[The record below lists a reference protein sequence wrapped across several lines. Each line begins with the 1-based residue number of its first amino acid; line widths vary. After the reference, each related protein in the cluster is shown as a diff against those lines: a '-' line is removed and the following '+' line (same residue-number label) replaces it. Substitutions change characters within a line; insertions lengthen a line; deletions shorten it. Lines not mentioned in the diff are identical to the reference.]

1 MNVGP
6 IETARGVTVL
16 DPLAAPDW
24 DQGLAGFANA
34 TPFHATPWLR
44 TLSSAYGHRFYA
56 LRFASTTG
64 ESPCLLVLGL
74 VRSPLLGS
82 RLVAL
87 PFSDFAPPLGNFGHV
102 ADPVASQIMAA
113 SLDLA
118 RQLRCRYVELRAVPG
133 ISADTPVFRRYW
145 AHTLDLQRSEETL
158 WQGLAAPVRTA
169 LRRAQSAGVQVRILY
184 SADAVAAY
192 YKLHCLTRRSHGA
205 PPQPWRFFAALA
217 ASVIEKK
224 HGFVALGFA
233 PGDDQPCAGAVFLV
247 GQHRAVYKFGASNE
261 RGRLLRVNNL
271 VMWQGIQHLV
281 QTRCSDLHFGRTDL
295 AQPGLRRFKLGWGA
309 SELPLH
315 YYRLDVT
322 SGAYQA
328 GAGPGRASGAWLF
341 RRLPAPLSRWLGG
354 LVYPHL
360 H

>member
-1 MNVGP
+1 M
-6 IETARGVTVL
+6 
-16 DPLAAPDW
+16 DPFAAPDW
-24 DQGLAGFANA
+24 DQGLVSFADA

-44 TLSSAYGHRFYA
+44 TLSSAYGHQFYA
-56 LRFASTTG
+56 LRFALSLD

-87 PFSDFAPPLGNFGHV
+87 PFSDFAPPLGNFGHA
-102 ADPVASQIMAA
+102 ADHVTSQITAA
-113 SLDLA
+113 TVDLA

-133 ISADTPVFRRYW
+133 ISADTPIFRRYW
-145 AHTLDLQRSEETL
+145 AHTLDLQRSGEAL
-158 WQGLAAPVRTA
+158 WHALAAPVRTA

-192 YKLHCLTRRSHGA
+192 YELHCLTRRSHGA

-217 ASVIEKK
+217 GNVIEKK

-233 PGDDQPCAGAVFLV
+233 PGDDQPCAGAVFLTDS
-247 GQHRAVYKFGASNE
+247 HRAVYKFGASNE

-315 YYRLDVT
+315 YYRLGVT
-322 SGAYQA
+322 AGSYQV
-328 GAGPGRASGAWLF
+328 GHIVGRSMETSLF
-341 RRLPAPLSRWLGG
+341 GRLPLWLCRWLGG
-354 LVYPHL
+354 LAYPHW